1 MPPKRSRSNERERKK
16 KFRAGM
22 SNEDKEK
29 VNERRRNLRG
39 NKNEKEVDF
48 ERLSSKHRIRTLRN
62 QRTGKEKLKQN
73 LMSKKG
79 MRLFRE
85 EGRLKAYKDRMK
97 QNSSETSDWK
107 QFMQNS
113 EKHAEMVEQSKPDI
127 VKRINEESRE
137 AKERLRVLKERELE
151 EEEIRKKNVEKDGG
165 EWIYNSEYSE
175 YYWEGEGDPITEQ
188 EPEYEPLSEKDLQ
201 NIRKQEEKRLEAD
214 KEEQKEQA
222 RERRRQKNEEQKAA
236 MDIPIIPHPEKE
248 LCDYEKLR
256 IKNIEERQQAM
267 AESGFFD
274 DLLDYKVKIGLL
286 K

>member
-1 MPPKRSRSNERERKK
+1 
-16 KFRAGM
+16 M

-39 NKNEKEVDF
+39 NKDEKEVEF

-97 QNSSETSDWK
+97 QNSSETADWK
-107 QFMQNS
+107 QFIQNS
-113 EKHAEMVEQSKPDI
+113 ERNADMVEQLKPDI
-127 VKRINEESRE
+127 VKRINKESRE
-137 AKERLRVLKERELE
+137 AKGRLRVLKEKELE
-151 EEEIRKKNVEKDGG
+151 DEEIRKQKVEEDRG
-165 EWIYNSEYSE
+165 EWIYNAEYAE

-188 EPEYEPLSEKDLQ
+188 EPDYEPLSEKDLQ
-201 NIRKQEEKRLEAD
+201 NIRNQEEKRLEAD
-214 KEEQKEQA
+214 IEEQKEQA
-222 RERRRQKNEEQKAA
+222 REKRRQKNEEQKAA
-236 MDIPIIPHPEKE
+236 MNIPIVPHPEKE
-248 LCDYEKLR
+248 LCYYEKLR

-274 DLLDYKVKIGLL
+274 DLLDYKVKIRLL
-286 K
+286 R